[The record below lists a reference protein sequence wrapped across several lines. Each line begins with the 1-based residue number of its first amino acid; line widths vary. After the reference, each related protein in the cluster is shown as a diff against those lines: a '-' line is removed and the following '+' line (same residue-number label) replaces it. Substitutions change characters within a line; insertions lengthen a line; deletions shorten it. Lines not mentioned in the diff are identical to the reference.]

1 MSFSVNKSK
10 VQAKKPSK
18 KIGNLFSDAW
28 KKGTVIEKM
37 VYFIDVNLYMYVLI
51 ETTQHWQKRT
61 YFGGDDPFCITLH
74 YQTVSLIVQFR
85 VGYDRWINEVKTH
98 FSQA

>member
-37 VYFIDVNLYMYVLI
+37 VCSIDVNLYMYVL
-51 ETTQHWQKRT
+51 K
-61 YFGGDDPFCITLH
+61 
-74 YQTVSLIVQFR
+74 
-85 VGYDRWINEVKTH
+85 
-98 FSQA
+98 

>member
-37 VYFIDVNLYMYVLI
+37 VCSIDVNLYIYVLN
-51 ETTQHWQKRT
+51 ETTQH
-61 YFGGDDPFCITLH
+61 
-74 YQTVSLIVQFR
+74 
-85 VGYDRWINEVKTH
+85 
-98 FSQA
+98 